1 MCFIAIFGFC
11 ATPGVMG
18 TQLVITE
25 NYQQQ
30 QVLNEG
36 QPGGPNQ
43 EESCDLTKGVSGDDG
58 WVLGRQADAKL
69 VLGEDSED
77 VLLEL
82 DQANGLVAR
91 LLDGGG
97 EAVPDLAV
105 GCSPLHQVVGHSG
118 AAVIAW
124 RVPGQQA
131 RLVGDL

>member
-1 MCFIAIFGFC
+1 MGF
-11 ATPGVMG
+11 A
-18 TQLVITE
+18 QLQESWETK
-25 NYQQQ
+25 
-30 QVLNEG
+30 
-36 QPGGPNQ
+36 PGGVI
-43 EESCDLTKGVSGDDG
+43 CDLTKGVSGDDG

-69 VLGEDSED
+69 VLGKDSED

-82 DQANGLVAR
+82 DQADGLVAC

-105 GCSPLHQVVGHSG
+105 SCSPLHQVVGHPG
-118 AAVIAW
+118 AAVITW